1 LKPRYLL
8 DTSTLSALVRNP
20 QGRVAQRIALAGENS
35 ICTSIIVASEL
46 RYGANKLGSK
56 RLTTQLEAILS
67 AMEILPLEEPADRH
81 YGELRVELEKR
92 GPTMGPHDML
102 IATHALLLDC
112 VLVTAN
118 IRKFSRIPNLRVE
131 NWLQY

>member
-35 ICTSIIVASEL
+35 ICTNVIVASEL
-46 RYGANKLGSK
+46 RFGAHKLGSE
-56 RLTTQLEAILS
+56 RLTAQLDAILS
-67 AMEILPLEEPADRH
+67 AMEILPLEEPFDRQ
-81 YGELRVELEKR
+81 YGELRAELEQR

-102 IATHALLLDC
+102 IANHALLLDC
-112 VLVTAN
+112 VMVTAN

>member
-1 LKPRYLL
+1 MKPRYLL
-8 DTSTLSALVRNP
+8 DTSILSALVRNP

-35 ICTSIIVASEL
+35 ICTSIIVAGEL

-56 RLTTQLEAILS
+56 RLTAQLEAILS
-67 AMEILPLEEPADRH
+67 AMEILPLEEPVDRH
-81 YGELRVELEKR
+81 YGELRAELEKQ
-92 GPTMGPHDML
+92 GPTMGPNDML

-112 VLVTAN
+112 ILVTVN
-118 IRKFSRIPNLRVE
+118 IRAFARVPNLRVE